1 MIFDIELRLHRGKRS
16 SVLSFGFAFDFLRFA
31 IMKPLKFFTICEICS
46 ADHLK
51 AEIFLAMNY
60 EFFLSTGTRKGANML
75 NGPANIRKFH
85 QRKRDKSC
93 SKAPYFLWRKTV
105 RIGIE
110 LRQDLY
116 LSMRNR
122 YFVFG

>member
-1 MIFDIELRLHRGKRS
+1 M
-16 SVLSFGFAFDFLRFA
+16 LSFGFAFDFLRFA
-31 IMKPLKFFTICEICS
+31 IMKPLKIFTICEICS

-75 NGPANIRKFH
+75 NGPANLRKFH
-85 QRKRDKSC
+85 KRKRDKSC

-116 LSMRNR
+116 VSMRNR